1 MNRMGLLGL
10 TVGVALATAGC
21 NTMAG
26 QPEMVRAGITPNEL
40 RPGDEALI
48 QVELKDKHQVVQAIE
63 GVVQEDQRITFD
75 LNDKGEQA
83 DAAAGDGVWTF
94 GVKVPFQAPDG
105 EFLLDLTAYRSDGNP
120 VSIRDKDGN
129 VVALQETVPLVI
141 RVNAPASESVI
152 PEEGADVDM
161 VEDQEEE
168 SETGRSPKS
177 IMGGKKQAEEEEA
190 EVMVDAPVEEVA
202 PEESDPVEE
211 APVEAEPVPGDEAV
225 VEVEEAAPAE

>member
-141 RVNAPASESVI
+141 RLDAAPSEVVI
-152 PEEGADVDM
+152 PDAEAGPEE
-161 VEDQEEE
+161 VEVEQED
-168 SETGRSPKS
+168 ETGRSPKS
-177 IMGGKKQAEEEEA
+177 IMGGKKQPEEE
-190 EVMVDAPVEEVA
+190 VTVDAPVEEAA
-202 PEESDPVEE
+202 PEESIPVEE
-211 APVEAEPVPGDEAV
+211 APVEAEPVPGEEAV